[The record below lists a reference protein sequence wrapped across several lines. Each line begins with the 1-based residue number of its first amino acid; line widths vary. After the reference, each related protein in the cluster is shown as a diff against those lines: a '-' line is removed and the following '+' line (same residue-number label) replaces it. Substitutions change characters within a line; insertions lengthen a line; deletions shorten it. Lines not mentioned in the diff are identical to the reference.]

1 MKKIFAIVIFSVIS
15 CNARANE
22 DCEQP
27 VTIVNIANL
36 ACVDE
41 NTGRVIHKKYQ
52 GNYKLDMFSDDEKNN
67 WYRGDF
73 YGLDND

>member
-1 MKKIFAIVIFSVIS
+1 MKKILTIVIFSAIS
-15 CNARANE
+15 CKAWANE
-22 DCEQP
+22 NCEQP

-41 NTGRVIHKKYQ
+41 NTGKVIHKKYT
-52 GNYKLDMFSDDEKNN
+52 GNYKLDVFSDDETNN

>member
-1 MKKIFAIVIFSVIS
+1 MKKILTVVMFSAVS
-15 CNARANE
+15 CTAWADG

-27 VTIVNIANL
+27 VAIVNVANL

-41 NTGRVIHKKYQ
+41 NTGKIIHKKYQ
-52 GNYKLDMFSDDEKNN
+52 GNYKLDMFSDDERNN

>member
-1 MKKIFAIVIFSVIS
+1 MKQKALAFIALTVSGPVW
-15 CNARANE
+15 AANE
-22 DCEQP
+22 CQQP

-36 ACVDE
+36 ACVDD
-41 NTGRVIHKKYQ
+41 NTGKVIHKNYH
-52 GNYKLDMFSDDEKNN
+52 GSYKLDVFSDDETNN

>member
-1 MKKIFAIVIFSVIS
+1 MKKILAIALFSIIS
-15 CNARANE
+15 CKAWANE
-22 DCEQP
+22 VCEQP

-41 NTGRVIHKKYQ
+41 NTGKVIHKKYQ
-52 GNYKLDMFSDDEKNN
+52 ENYKLDVFSDDERNN